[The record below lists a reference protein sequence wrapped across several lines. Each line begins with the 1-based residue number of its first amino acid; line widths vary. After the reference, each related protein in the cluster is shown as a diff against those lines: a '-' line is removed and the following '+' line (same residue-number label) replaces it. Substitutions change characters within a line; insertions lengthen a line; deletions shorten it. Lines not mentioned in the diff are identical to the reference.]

1 MTELHRSLERI
12 PWSGSAPAR
21 IGEVNGVERPEA
33 GCRQPDDVLNH
44 PTMQAD
50 EKRALLAS
58 WVSDAHGIPDRPAL
72 RKLDNGA
79 VVALDDILRA
89 LKCLDDDEEGATT
102 PPRASPRSNSLDRR
116 RRAAMVGQFARTVRR
131 HGRDD
136 DDEPPP
142 CPAVAGRPV
151 GRVLTDAVGQV
162 LGLSAHHR
170 SRAAALGAAKDLPA
184 AA

>member
-102 PPRASPRSNSLDRR
+102 PSRLTSVQFVGPTPPGRDGGTVRPDRPAPRTRR
-116 RRAAMVGQFARTVRR
+116 R
-131 HGRDD
+131 
-136 DDEPPP
+136 
-142 CPAVAGRPV
+142 
-151 GRVLTDAVGQV
+151 
-162 LGLSAHHR
+162 
-170 SRAAALGAAKDLPA
+170 
-184 AA
+184 